1 MNHVSI
7 VGERVSGTNWLGEL
21 IRKNF
26 IAHWFYINAERHK
39 HFWGYPGCKK
49 VFEKNKDI
57 PHIFIVRNP
66 YDWISSFFKKKHHQ
80 HSRCNLSFER
90 FILDEFFSDD
100 GEIELKDKEGNF
112 LDRKENNE
120 RFKNIFEMRDYKNR
134 YALEVLPN
142 ILNNYYIV
150 RYEDLLENTEQIL
163 HELRF
168 KFNLPKRIDEYV
180 IDKINPSVKHIPDHI
195 NQIIKNNLNEELENK
210 LGYSI

>member
-1 MNHVSI
+1 MLFHKHKLLFTGI
-7 VGERVSGTNWLGEL
+7 T
-21 IRKNF
+21 KNASSSVF
-26 IAHWFYINAERHK
+26 AILSNKTDCQHHHASYLEDLNENAEDLASTY
-39 HFWGYPGCKK
+39 FS
-49 VFEKNKDI
+49 FA
-57 PHIFIVRNP
+57 IVRNP